1 MITPTKT
8 ILSAT
13 LVSAIAVLSGC
24 SADMGGAGRDA
35 ATQRIDSI
43 QARVDAEGS
52 RLAHLQDTGRPSNMS
67 VRDGVYL
74 GRDGFRTG
82 HGDPL
87 PRRLEK
93 ADAITL
99 KMGDEISL
107 GDLVPILQRATGL
120 RIDIRDLDTIA
131 GASGQRDGGN
141 GGSGADS
148 AGAENDPAE
157 GGSSIGTG
165 AQHPASKLF
174 RVNYEGSLSNFL
186 DYVAAQVGAD
196 WEYTGGRVKFL
207 GPQTTSYTIWA
218 LPGELTASGSVGGGG
233 SDAFGSGT
241 PPTTSYQM
249 SYDYWQD
256 IEAGLTAIVPEV
268 GAKFSINRASGTV
281 TLTGFRNVHE
291 RVQTFISEENARL
304 SRQVA
309 VKIDVL
315 AFQHKDSDRR
325 GTNINAVLEQVSAG
339 LQFDIVNT
347 DRTIPNAGQFG
358 MTILDKDDG
367 PLKNLTGSS
376 AIISALA
383 EKGRVAQ
390 LESTSVIASNN
401 KPTPVSITNERGYI
415 AGIITSQEEDGST
428 STELQTGV
436 INDGLNLTFTPR
448 VMSDGNVMMTYH
460 MALTELINLES
471 FSAGETMVQLPE
483 VENRTFMQTV
493 SIGSG
498 DAMVVAAHDSNKT
511 GRDAFGPFSPS
522 FWGLGGQDGYSVENT
537 KIVILMTPTVIEA
550 ANAPRRR

>member
-1 MITPTKT
+1 MITPTKS
-8 ILSAT
+8 IISAT
-13 LVSAIAVLSGC
+13 LVSAIAILSGC

-35 ATQRIDSI
+35 ASQRIDSVE
-43 QARVDAEGS
+43 ARVDAEGS
-52 RLAHLQDTGRPSNMS
+52 RLAHLQDTGRPSNIT

-74 GRDGFRTG
+74 GSDGFRTG

-93 ADAITL
+93 ADAISL

-107 GDLVPILQRATGL
+107 TDLVPILQRTTGM
-120 RIDIRDLDTIA
+120 RIDIRDLDTIS
-131 GASGQRDGGN
+131 GASGQRDGGD

-148 AGAENDPAE
+148 AGNGNDPAE
-157 GGSSIGTG
+157 GGSAIGAG
-165 AQHPASKLF
+165 VEHPASKLF

-196 WEYTGGRVKFL
+196 WEYTGGRINFL
-207 GPQTTSYTIWA
+207 GPQTTTYTIWA

-233 SDAFGSGT
+233 AQSFGSGT
-241 PPTTSYQM
+241 PPTTSYSM

-256 IEAGLTAIVPEV
+256 IEAGLTAIVPEA

-291 RVQTFISEENARL
+291 RVQTFIGEENARL

-315 AFQHKDSDRR
+315 AFQHRDSDNR
-325 GTNINAVLEQVSAG
+325 GTNFNAVLEQVSAG
-339 LQFDIVNT
+339 LQFDVVNP
-347 DRTIPNAGQFG
+347 DRTVPNSGQFG
-358 MTILDKDDG
+358 LTILDKDSG

-376 AIISALA
+376 AIISALS
-383 EKGRVAQ
+383 EKGRVAH

-401 KPTPVSITNERGYI
+401 KPTPVSITNQRGYI
-415 AGIITSQEEDGST
+415 AGMVEKQEEDGTT
-428 STELQTGV
+428 SVELQTGI
-436 INDGLNLTFTPR
+436 INDGLDLTFTPR
-448 VMSDGNVMMTYH
+448 VMSDGNVMLTYH
-460 MALTELINLES
+460 MSLNELLNLES
-471 FSAGETMVQLPE
+471 FSAGGTMVQLPE

-493 SIGSG
+493 SISSG

-511 GRDAFGPFSPS
+511 DRSAFGPFSPA

-537 KIVILMTPTVIEA
+537 KIVILMTPTVVEA